1 MSKHRVAV
9 IQTSPIPS
17 DSAASVDKLIKF
29 AGDARRQGAE
39 LAVFPEAFL
48 GGYPKGADFH
58 IALGAR
64 PPESREEFRH
74 YYENAIAVPG
84 PETERIAAAAA
95 ELNLFIVV
103 GVIERAGA
111 TLYCTALFFGPEG
124 GLLGKHRK
132 LMPTAA
138 ERYIWGQGDG
148 STLPVFDT
156 PAGKL
161 GAVICWE
168 NYMPMLRMAMY
179 GKGIE
184 IYCAPTADDRPT
196 WLPTMQHIALEGR
209 CFVLSSCQVL
219 RGSEFPKEFRN
230 EISTDPDA
238 ILMRGG
244 SCIIGPLGNVLAG
257 PVFDED
263 AVLVAE
269 IDLADI
275 PRARFDFDVAGHY
288 ARPDVFRL
296 TVNETSQRPIATFR
310 EE

>member
-1 MSKHRVAV
+1 MSKHCVAV

-17 DSAASVDKLIKF
+17 DSAATVDKLIKF

-95 ELNLFIVV
+95 ELKLFIVV

-196 WLPTMQHIALEGR
+196 WLPSMQHIALEGR

-275 PRARFDFDVAGHY
+275 PRARFDFDVVGHY
-288 ARPDVFRL
+288 SRPDVFRL
-296 TVNETSQRPIATFR
+296 TVNETSQHPIATVR